1 MSLDNLD
8 KIIIKIGSSLI
19 INEENAINDLF
30 LDEIS
35 KDILSLDNRGIKT
48 LIVSSGAIEL
58 GKIDLN
64 KSKNKLNL
72 SESQAASSIGQI
84 KLINAWKIALKKFGL
99 NAAQILITAEDT
111 ENRKRF
117 LNARSTI
124 EELIE
129 EKYIP
134 VINENDTVATSEI
147 KYGDNDRLAARI
159 AGMVSADCL
168 IILSNVDGLFD
179 TNPSDINAKLIKN
192 VKIIDDK
199 IISMAEEQI
208 NLAEEV

>member
-64 KSKNKLNL
+64 KSNL
-72 SESQAASSIGQI
+72 T
-84 KLINAWKIALKKFGL
+84 KFDL
-99 NAAQILITAEDT
+99 
-111 ENRKRF
+111 
-117 LNARSTI
+117 
-124 EELIE
+124 
-129 EKYIP
+129 P
-134 VINENDTVATSEI
+134 
-147 KYGDNDRLAARI
+147 
-159 AGMVSADCL
+159 
-168 IILSNVDGLFD
+168 
-179 TNPSDINAKLIKN
+179 
-192 VKIIDDK
+192 
-199 IISMAEEQI
+199 
-208 NLAEEV
+208 